1 MIILNLYEDDKG
13 TSHFRELDVDWSE
26 QLYTLR
32 TTKRIPVKSLFFVES
47 PADYDLDWHT
57 APRKQ
62 YIINLDA
69 AVQITAGDGESREIG
84 IGQVILVEDT
94 NGQGHLSKVIGNKIR
109 HAAFIAVE

>member
-1 MIILNLYEDDKG
+1 MMILNLFEDEDG
-13 TSHFRELDVDWSE
+13 ISHFRELDVEWT
-26 QLYTLR
+26 QPLFTLQ
-32 TTKRIPVKSLFFVES
+32 TTDRIPVTGLYFVES
-47 PADYDLDWHT
+47 PADYDLDWHR

-84 IGQVILVEDT
+84 VGQVLLVEDT
-94 NGQGHLSKVIGNKIR
+94 TGQGHLSQVIGNKIR

>member
-1 MIILNLYEDDKG
+1 MQIFNLYEDDEG
-13 TSHFRELDVDWSE
+13 VSHFRDIDVEWTHKLHTIQSSDPISV
-26 QLYTLR
+26 
-32 TTKRIPVKSLFFVES
+32 KRLFFVES
-47 PADYDLDWHT
+47 PSDYDLDWHP

-94 NGQGHLSKVIGNKIR
+94 NGKGHLSEVIGNKIR